1 MTVSLYVSDSD
12 ASAETG
18 NPSALVL
25 LHGFGAS
32 HAVWNDVV
40 AEFSKTTRTIAY
52 DLPGHGGSLAFP
64 DAGPPKLAAR
74 AILADL
80 DERGIGKAHV
90 VGHSMGGAIAVLI
103 GLMAPERIA
112 SLTLLAP
119 GGFGP
124 EINGPLLRRYGA
136 AVEASEIRDCLAAMS
151 GPQATVSDAS
161 LGAYREMRGQRG
173 QTAKLEEI
181 AALITKGERQ
191 GEIPREMLATL
202 AMPVSVLWGDADP
215 VLPVSQAQGLP
226 ASFRVRILPGAGHM
240 LMGEAP
246 AKVAALIHAQLAGR
260 SSR

>member
-1 MTVSLYVSDSD
+1 MSSTLYSSDRGS
-12 ASAETG
+12 G
-18 NPSALVL
+18 PSTLVL

-40 AEFSKTTRTIAY
+40 AEFSRTTRTMAY

-74 AILADL
+74 AIAADL
-80 DERGIGKAHV
+80 AERGIDRAHV

-103 GLMAPERIA
+103 GLMAPDRIA

-136 AVEASEIRDCLAAMS
+136 AVEASEIRGCLAAMS
-151 GPQATVSDAS
+151 GPQATVSDTS
-161 LGAYREMRGQRG
+161 LGAYRQMRVQHGQ
-173 QTAKLEEI
+173 ADKLGEI

-226 ASFRVRILPGAGHM
+226 ASFKVRILPGAGHM

-246 AKVAALIHAQLAGR
+246 AEVAALIHAQLAGR
-260 SSR
+260 SAH